1 VRICHITPHLPP
13 DQAAN
18 ALLPFHLGAW
28 AVQAG
33 DAVTYIAHHPRTPG
47 GTTWPGPVTWIPSHR
62 RRGAWMRH
70 TRLGAVVSAT
80 DVVRRGA
87 PRIREADVV
96 HVHGNGLLTEV
107 GAAVAS
113 WQRKP
118 TVLTLYGTDVWHYR
132 APTLKPDLF
141 ARAFR
146 QASHVT
152 FYSDGLRSRAREL
165 GLAQDATSVI
175 YPPVA
180 DSFTWQSQAGQ
191 VDARRQLGLT
201 RRHVL
206 VNVKHLHP
214 YAAQHTLIEAMP
226 ALLQTHPDTHLIVCG
241 SGPLLAHLQQMADA
255 AGVGRHVTFAGLVD
269 NQTVAQY
276 CAAADLFVLP
286 SVLEAC
292 PTVAL
297 EALAC
302 GTPVVTADSPGG
314 VELGGRFGRDV
325 VVVPREDPDALAAAI
340 RVQLDERRRTTTS
353 TAQQIEQEL
362 RLSVVGA
369 RFRSIYE
376 ACLA

>member
-1 VRICHITPHLPP
+1 M
-13 DQAAN
+13 
-18 ALLPFHLGAW
+18 
-28 AVQAG
+28 
-33 DAVTYIAHHPRTPG
+33 
-47 GTTWPGPVTWIPSHR
+47 R
-62 RRGAWMRH
+62 R
-70 TRLGAVVSAT
+70 TRLGAVTSAVAVAWCGT
-80 DVVRRGA
+80 
-87 PRIREADVV
+87 PRIREADVI

-107 GAAVAS
+107 GAVVAS

-152 FYSDGLRSRAREL
+152 FYSDGLRLRAQEL
-165 GLAQDATSVI
+165 GLAQDQTSVV

-180 DSFTWQSQAGQ
+180 ASFTWHSQAGQ
-191 VDARRQLGLT
+191 ANARRQLGLT

-226 ALLQTHPDTHLIVCG
+226 AVLQTHPDTQLVICG
-241 SGPLLAHLQQMADA
+241 NGPLLHHLQHMADA
-255 AGVGRHVTFAGLVD
+255 ADVSRHITFAGLVD

-276 CAAADLFVLP
+276 CAAADVFVLP

-314 VELGGRFGRDV
+314 IELGDQFGRDV
-325 VVVPREDPDALAAAI
+325 VVVPREDPAALAAAI

-353 TAQQIEQEL
+353 TVQRIEDEL

-369 RFRSIYE
+369 RFRHIYE